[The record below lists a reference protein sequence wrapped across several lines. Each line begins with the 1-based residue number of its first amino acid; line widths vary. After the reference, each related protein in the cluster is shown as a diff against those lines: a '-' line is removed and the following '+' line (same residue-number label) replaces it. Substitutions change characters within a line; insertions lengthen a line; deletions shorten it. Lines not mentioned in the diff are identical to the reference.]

1 MAAIL
6 KFPTKKRANR
16 RLSGIHRVFKVPLKS
31 VPPHIV
37 CDGRVAAKTSAAEGG
52 DLCPRHSIPSV
63 SIGSAARSRL
73 ILAGLWPLP
82 PEVAVFDIF
91 PVTGGSAG
99 PRWRTARGPGPPSV
113 P

>member
-1 MAAIL
+1 MTA
-6 KFPTKKRANR
+6 
-16 RLSGIHRVFKVPLKS
+16 SGIPRVFKVPLKS

-63 SIGSAARSRL
+63 SSGSAARSRL
-73 ILAGLWPLP
+73 IRAGLWPLP
-82 PEVAVFDIF
+82 PEVAVFDVF
-91 PVTGGSAG
+91 QVTGGSAG
-99 PRWRTARGPGPPSV
+99 PGGVLHGGRPTERPLRCPAVTV